1 MSTNEQKLMNR
12 KAMRNE
18 KEITQIEVGD
28 QIIIKY

>member
-1 MSTNEQKLMNR
+1 MSTNKQKLMNR

-18 KEITQIEVGD
+18 KEITQIEIGD